1 MGLSIQTQNVNN
13 LYILFS
19 SLESCLHKQ
28 IFTKQQPY
36 NKYEK
41 GSLGVPRMFWVPN
54 TFPLVFSIKSVIFIN
69 FSGAAFVLRQ
79 DQTIR
84 RNPGK
89 WSTERMLRNW
99 LRL

>member
-19 SLESCLHKQ
+19 SLQSCLHKQ
-28 IFTKQQPY
+28 IFTKYQPY

-54 TFPLVFSIKSVIFIN
+54 TFPLHNQPPYPDLWHFY
-69 FSGAAFVLRQ
+69 
-79 DQTIR
+79 
-84 RNPGK
+84 
-89 WSTERMLRNW
+89 
-99 LRL
+99 